1 MQVRETVSAV
11 IFSLDDESK
20 MKMNHFEAGHAQG
33 RTESTEE
40 DAQ

>member
-1 MQVRETVSAV
+1 MEFRKTISAGT
-11 IFSLDDESK
+11 FFLDEESK
-20 MKMNHFEAGHAQG
+20 MKMKYFEAGHTQG